1 LTRRRPAHVRP
12 PRPPPHGAAAWC
24 GVAAL
29 LAAGALLV
37 QFSRAGPAAVLAID
51 WQPGLAFSQPWRAWS
66 AVWVHYSE
74 LHLGAN
80 LAGTVL
86 VAALGW
92 AAVLP
97 RRAALAWLAA
107 WPLTQ
112 LGLLVQPA
120 LAHYGGLSGV
130 LHAGVAIAA
139 VQLMREG
146 VRRRRVLGVAILSG
160 LALKVLL
167 EAPWAGPL
175 AHPPGWDI
183 ATAPLAHASG
193 LVAGLIACLLLLP
206 APLKRIPP
214 R

>member
-1 LTRRRPAHVRP
+1 MTPRRPAHVRP
-12 PRPPPHGAAAWC
+12 QSPPHGAAAWY
-24 GVAAL
+24 GVAL
-29 LAAGALLV
+29 LLGAGALLV
-37 QFSRAGPAAVLAID
+37 RFAAAGPAALRAID

-66 AVWVHYSE
+66 AAWVHYSD
-74 LHLGAN
+74 LHLAAN
-80 LAGTVL
+80 LAGGVL

-92 AAVLP
+92 AAPLP

-112 LGLLVQPA
+112 LGLLLQPA
-120 LAHYGGLSGV
+120 LTHYGGLSGV

-146 VRRRRVLGVAILSG
+146 VRRRRWLGVAMLSG

-167 EAPWAGPL
+167 EAPWSGPL

-193 LVAGLIACLLLLP
+193 LAAGLLASLLLWP
-206 APLKRIPP
+206 MASR
-214 R
+214 